1 MSYTSEIIA
10 SVAMRNPNEPEF
22 QQAVTEVLETLE
34 PVLAA
39 RPQYE
44 QNSILE
50 RIVEPERIVA
60 FRVPWVDDN
69 GKIQVNKGYRVQ
81 FNSAIGP
88 YKGGLR
94 FHSSVTQHLKF
105 LVSSRHQKQLTTL
118 PNRRWQG
125 GSNFNPKASRTAR

>member
-34 PVLAA
+34 PVLAV

-94 FHSSVTQHLKF
+94 FHSSVYLSILKF
-105 LVSSRHQKQLTTL
+105 L
-118 PNRRWQG
+118 G
-125 GSNFNPKASRTAR
+125 F